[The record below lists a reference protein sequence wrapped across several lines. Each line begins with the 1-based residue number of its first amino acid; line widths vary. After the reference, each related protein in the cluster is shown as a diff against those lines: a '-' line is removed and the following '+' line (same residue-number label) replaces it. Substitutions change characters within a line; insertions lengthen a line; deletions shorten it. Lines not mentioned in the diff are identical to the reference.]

1 MKDVRPSAGKNCR
14 CDEGTMGQKKGKEST
29 CLDYKKERRNYRGGK
44 EKAFTVDEGAV
55 GGKKER
61 PKEVIP
67 GSRSSVSRRLY
78 RLDDM

>member
-1 MKDVRPSAGKNCR
+1 
-14 CDEGTMGQKKGKEST
+14 MGQKKGKEST

-61 PKEVIP
+61 PKEVVPEQRFELTPSCGKIAQTNIGRTTLSP
-67 GSRSSVSRRLY
+67 RLM
-78 RLDDM
+78 RLR